1 MIPKQEHRMF
11 NGVLIYTV
19 WNLWKERN
27 KISFE
32 NKHKT
37 TKQFA
42 YLAKEDVIQRRR
54 AIYIAG

>member
-1 MIPKQEHRMF
+1 MF

-37 TKQFA
+37 AKQFA
-42 YLAKEDVIQRRR
+42 YLAKEDVIKRRR